1 MPRKVGMFRNPRKV
15 GWLEIPRKVGRVKI
29 REHPGN
35 GIDGNRGMIGGIVGG
50 NSPDKSRPSNYHQRH
65 QYGFPPPC
73 SPPTD
78 ATPTPKTHP
87 FFFGADWN
95 SLRHIEP
102 PFVPHLQSTAD
113 TSYFPTE
120 EFGNVA
126 EQMEQVEG
134 ISLEVPEVCPLMFFF
149 ASAS

>member
-1 MPRKVGMFRNPRKV
+1 
-15 GWLEIPRKVGRVKI
+15 
-29 REHPGN
+29 
-35 GIDGNRGMIGGIVGG
+35 MIGGIVGG

-65 QYGFPPPC
+65 PP
-73 SPPTD
+73 SD

-102 PFVPHLQSTAD
+102 PFVPHLQSMAD

-134 ISLEVPEVCPLMFFF
+134 ISLEVPELHIQAFRRTVEMTTAAAFFPLRPRLLLVKQILHDDLDYLLILRPPSP
-149 ASAS
+149 ATQP